1 MTITQAIQGVLRT
14 EALECPSVG
23 LCYNLNQLGLL
34 TNKCQAFCVLYPHV
48 YVLALGQ
55 LFFWSFSL
63 GGQFRFLD
71 GRTSASAASPFSLY
85 SHSILFHVIKSIA
98 KYAIDCFLFLPF
110 ILHCVYWNS
119 SNSNQKDHNYHICR
133 KYYST
138 TCQSKNHKQN
148 S

>member
-1 MTITQAIQGVLRT
+1 MTITQAMQGVLST

-48 YVLALGQ
+48 YVLALSQ

-71 GRTSASAASPFSLY
+71 GRTVSAASHYRGHLLRSIPFLMSGHLNFNFFLSFGY
-85 SHSILFHVIKSIA
+85 ATFETKS
-98 KYAIDCFLFLPF
+98 
-110 ILHCVYWNS
+110 
-119 SNSNQKDHNYHICR
+119 Q
-133 KYYST
+133 
-138 TCQSKNHKQN
+138 
-148 S
+148 

>member
-1 MTITQAIQGVLRT
+1 MTITQAMQGVLRT

-34 TNKCQAFCVLYPHV
+34 TNKYQAFCVLYPHV
-48 YVLALGQ
+48 YVLALSQ

-71 GRTSASAASPFSLY
+71 GRTSASAASPFPLFC
-85 SHSILFHVIKSIA
+85 HSILFHVIKSIA

-119 SNSNQKDHNYHICR
+119 SNSNQKD
-133 KYYST
+133 
-138 TCQSKNHKQN
+138 QSKH
-148 S
+148 